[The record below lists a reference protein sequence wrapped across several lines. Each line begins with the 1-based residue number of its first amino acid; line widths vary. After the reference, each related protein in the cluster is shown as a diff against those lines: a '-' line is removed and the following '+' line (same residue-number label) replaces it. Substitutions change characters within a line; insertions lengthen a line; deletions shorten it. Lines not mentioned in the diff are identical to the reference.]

1 VAGLKIRRLH
11 PPGTAARQSF
21 NQQPG
26 IGSALVVDCENA
38 TPGTVIMMGA
48 TMLTTSYGSQ
58 TMLSALVPP
67 GLYEVAGAQ
76 QVYLLNDFGESNR
89 VEFVVEG

>member
-1 VAGLKIRRLH
+1 
-11 PPGTAARQSF
+11 
-21 NQQPG
+21 
-26 IGSALVVDCENA
+26 
-38 TPGTVIMMGA
+38 MMGA

-58 TMLSALVPP
+58 TMLSGLVPP